1 MARTTVRVLVI
12 SLALGLAG
20 PAMAQDSVKVGNE
33 TKRASGTV
41 VSLSAGDTACH
52 LKLKDDRGTG
62 FDEMADF
69 EICEKKNLVG
79 KRVALT
85 YALRQ
90 VMSPDCQGNPDCKKS
105 RTVALVT
112 AATVAATP
120 PTSNPG
126 TTQPA
131 KPRTTWCTPGEQVV
145 FNCATNTRVISVCA
159 SRGATATSGTLQYR
173 FGKPN
178 GAEPEIEQPKDKPAP
193 ARAALGDTFP
203 LSGGGG
209 AWIRFKVGTL
219 RTTVYTAIGK
229 FGPKGET
236 QERAG
241 LVAEQQGKEIASLR
255 CVGKATSEL
264 GPDWFKRLGI
274 LSGNE
279 DFMMPD

>member
-1 MARTTVRVLVI
+1 MATTAVRVLVV
-12 SLALGLAG
+12 SLALGLAA
-20 PAMAQDSVKVGNE
+20 PATAQDGVKVGNE

-41 VSLSAGDTACH
+41 VSMTAGDTACH
-52 LKLKDDRGTG
+52 LKLKDDRGTA

-69 EICEKKNLVG
+69 AICENKSLVG
-79 KRVALT
+79 KRVSLA

-112 AATVAATP
+112 AATVAAAP
-120 PTSNPG
+120 L
-126 TTQPA
+126 A
-131 KPRTTWCTPGEQVV
+131 KARTTWCTAGEQVV
-145 FNCATNTRVISVCA
+145 FNCATNTRVVSVCA
-159 SRGATATSGTLQYR
+159 SRDATAKSGSLQYR
-173 FGKPN
+173 FGKPD

-193 ARAALGDTFP
+193 AKAALGDTFP

-219 RTTVYTAIGK
+219 QTTIYTAIGK

-241 LVAEQQGKEIASLR
+241 LVAEQQGKEIAALR

-264 GPDWFKRLGI
+264 GPDWFQRVGI
-274 LSGNE
+274 QSGGE
-279 DFMMPD
+279 DFLMPE